1 MKIRLIEPKP
11 AGINVFDRALLPR
24 LGLPLIGRILA
35 DQGHDVRIY
44 VETLAPV
51 DWADALSADLVG
63 FSATT
68 TTAPIAFG
76 QAAPLRQAGIPT
88 VIGGSHVT
96 FLPDEALDH
105 CDYVVRG
112 EGQVT
117 ILELVDALRGRRAL
131 ADIAGLSYR
140 AGNTKVHNPDRPACS
155 PAEYQ
160 ALPAPDLSLIVGH
173 QRMTNIPIMTQWG
186 CPFNCD
192 FCSVVTMFGRRVRAR
207 PVTDVLDELEG
218 YRGRGAIFFYD
229 DNFVVDRRRTV
240 ELLQGM
246 IDRGLTPNWS
256 AQVRAEMIY
265 RDKRT
270 KQLDTELLE
279 LMRRS
284 GCKMVYCGFESASPE
299 TLKLYNKQQ
308 EVKDIETSISAFHA
322 YGIQVHGMFVLG
334 SDADDAESIGQTVD
348 FAIENEIDTVQ
359 FLMLTP
365 CPGTSFW
372 DRMTATG
379 RVLNRDWVLYD
390 GHHCVIQPGKMTP
403 YELQRASYQAMAR
416 FYSSQRA
423 IGQMARNIV
432 RNLPFLLTLAW
443 RERRLRPKL
452 PRIALA
458 GLVPARWPEALSTLM
473 EALSRESRDQLTAIF
488 AVPALRLYAHRHV
501 QQWKHQA
508 RSRAYLEFLKRLTP
522 DRTAGTA

>member
-24 LGLPLIGRILA
+24 LGLPLIGRVLA
-35 DQGHDVRIY
+35 DRGHDVRIY

-51 DWADALSADLVG
+51 DWDDVLSADLVG

-68 TTAPIAFG
+68 TTAPVAFG

-112 EGQVT
+112 EGQAT
-117 ILELVDALRGRRAL
+117 ILALVDAIRGERAL
-131 ADIAGLSYR
+131 ADIPGLSYR
-140 AGNTKVHNPDRPACS
+140 AGRTKIHNPDRPPCP
-155 PAEYQ
+155 PAEFET
-160 ALPAPDLSLIVGH
+160 LPAPDLGLIVGH
-173 QRMTNIPIMTQWG
+173 ERMTNIPIMTQWG
-186 CPFNCD
+186 CPFNCE

-207 PVTDVLDELEG
+207 PVAAVLDELET

-229 DNFVVDRRRTV
+229 DNFVVDRRRTIK
-240 ELLQGM
+240 LLQGM
-246 IDRGLTPNWS
+246 VDRGLTPSWS
-256 AQVRAEMIY
+256 AQVRAEVVY
-265 RDKRT
+265 RDKRSGE
-270 KQLDTELLE
+270 LDTELLE

-284 GCKMVYCGFESASPE
+284 GCKMVYCGFESANPE
-299 TLKLYNKQQ
+299 TLELYNKQQ
-308 EVKDIETSISAFHA
+308 AVEDIQASIGAFHA
-322 YGIQVHGMFVLG
+322 YGIHVHGMFVLG
-334 SDADDAESIGQTVD
+334 SDADDAASIHQTVD

-365 CPGTSFW
+365 CPGTTFW
-372 DRMTATG
+372 DRMTAAG
-379 RVLNRDWVLYD
+379 RVLNRDWALYD
-390 GHHCVIQPGKMTP
+390 GHHCVIQPAKMTP
-403 YELQRASYQAMAR
+403 YELQLAAYQAMAR

-423 IGQMARNIV
+423 VGQIVRNV
-432 RNLPFLLTLAW
+432 ARNLPFLLTLAW
-443 RERRLRPKL
+443 RERRLRMKL

-458 GLVPARWPEALSTLM
+458 SLIPARWPEALSTLM
-473 EALSRESRDQLTAIF
+473 EAISRESRDRLSAIF

-501 QQWKHQA
+501 QQWHNQA
-508 RSRAYLEFLKRLTP
+508 RSRAYLDFLRRLTP
-522 DRTAGTA
+522 KRTGSTL